1 MKVPTAPEHR
11 KKYQDNKEMLNT
23 LFDMNISAHRNWIVT
38 MSFYMALHIIEAK
51 LHKENGIHS
60 HDHKE
65 RDRLIDETGLFSN
78 KVRQKYKQL
87 ESYSKIAR
95 YEKDD
100 IRLAVAEQMKRFAME
115 IETEIFPSKGV
126 DDQNGK

>member
-1 MKVPTAPEHR
+1 MPTTQEHR
-11 KKYQDNKEMLNT
+11 KKYKDNKEMLNA

-38 MSFYMALHIIEAK
+38 MSFYMALHVIEAK
-51 LHKENGIHS
+51 LHKERGTHS

-65 RDRLIDETGLFSN
+65 RARLIDETGLFSN

-115 IETEIFPSKGV
+115 IEAEVFPT
-126 DDQNGK
+126 

>member
-1 MKVPTAPEHR
+1 MPTAQEHR
-11 KKYQDNKEMLNT
+11 KKYQDNKELMNT
-23 LFDMNISAHRNWIVT
+23 VLDIKISAHRNWIVT
-38 MSFYMALHIIEAK
+38 MSFYTALHIIEAK
-51 LHKENGIHS
+51 LHKEIGAHS

-65 RDRLIDETGLFSN
+65 RARLLDETELFSN

-87 ESYSKIAR
+87 ETYSKIAR

-115 IETEIFPSKGV
+115 IESEIFPI
-126 DDQNGK
+126 